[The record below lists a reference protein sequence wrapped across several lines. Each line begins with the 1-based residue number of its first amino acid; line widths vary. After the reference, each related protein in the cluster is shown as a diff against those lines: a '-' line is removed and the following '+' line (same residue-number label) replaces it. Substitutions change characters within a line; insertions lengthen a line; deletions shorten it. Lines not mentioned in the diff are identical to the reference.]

1 MAVYALGESEPQLP
15 EDGAFWIA
23 PDARVIGDVV
33 LHRNASV
40 WYGCV
45 VRGDTDRIIIGE
57 DSNIQDLSV
66 LHTDYGIQL
75 KIGKGV
81 TVGHQA
87 MLHGCEIGDNS
98 LIGIGAIVLNN
109 ARIGKNC
116 IVGAHALIPEGKQI
130 PDNSL
135 VVGAPGRVIRTLD
148 TDTSE
153 MLKLSAAH
161 YVDNHRR
168 HRDELREIEV

>member
-1 MAVYALGESEPQLP
+1 MAVYALGESVPQLP
-15 EDGAFWIA
+15 ENGHYWIA

-33 LHRNASV
+33 MHRNSSV

-45 VRGDTDRIIIGE
+45 VRGDTDRIEIGE

-66 LHTDYGIQL
+66 LHTDLGITL

-98 LIGIGAIVLNN
+98 LIGIGAIVLNR
-109 ARIGKNC
+109 AKIGKNC
-116 IVGAHALIPEGKQI
+116 IVGAHALIPEGKEI

-148 TDTSE
+148 DDTAA
-153 MLKLSAAH
+153 MLKLSAEH
-161 YVDNHRR
+161 YVENHRR
-168 HRDELREIEV
+168 HREELREIKI

>member
-1 MAVYALGESEPQLP
+1 MAVYALGESVPRLP
-15 EDGAFWIA
+15 DHGEYWIA

-33 LHRNASV
+33 LHRNASI

-45 VRGDTDRIIIGE
+45 VRGDTDLIEIGE

-66 LHTDYGIQL
+66 LHTDHGIQL

-98 LIGIGAIVLNN
+98 LIGIGAIVLNR
-109 ARIGKNC
+109 AKIGKNC
-116 IVGAHALIPEGKQI
+116 IIGAHALIPEGKEI

-135 VVGAPGRVIRTLD
+135 VVGAPGKVIRTLD
-148 TDTSE
+148 DDTAE
-153 MLKLSAAH
+153 MLRLSASH
-161 YVDNHRR
+161 YVENHRR
-168 HRDELREIEV
+168 HREELREIKI